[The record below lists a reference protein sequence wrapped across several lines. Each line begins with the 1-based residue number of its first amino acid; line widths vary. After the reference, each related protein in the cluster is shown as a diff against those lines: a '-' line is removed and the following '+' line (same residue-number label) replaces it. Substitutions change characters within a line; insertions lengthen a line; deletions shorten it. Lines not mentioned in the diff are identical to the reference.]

1 MAIAQRATAPFLR
14 TFCDHGHRL
23 GLAHL
28 RDACMD
34 GSCVDIGIVAV
45 DAGSVHRAVG
55 SAHNIH
61 VNLKAYCSAVPRQVQ
76 IQRRR
81 LANLLRR
88 VDWCGCRCGRRCR
101 RCRVSAR
108 GVVFALEKLSEK
120 RFCGAIGRIR
130 VVDEMLD
137 HFVLPL
143 LAQTL
148 N

>member
-28 RDACMD
+28 RNSCMD

-61 VNLKAYCSAVPRQVQ
+61 VNLKPYCSAVPRQVQ

-88 VDWCGCRCGRRCR
+88 VDWCGCRRR

-143 LAQTL
+143 LTQTL